1 MVLPMSLI
9 NLNKNEKFILSYL
22 RRKHK
27 ASRVELAKIM
37 GVSNQS
43 LTRLTKSLLE
53 LELIEQQSKTLG
65 SRGQPAINITIKPNK
80 LYAVGVV
87 FANSKLIIRLDDLCG
102 DHIAEISKKIDL
114 SNPKEC
120 LETAESTLKS
130 VLDSMAINE
139 QIIGIGIAISG
150 FFVSSNTICNKY
162 NVDEWTKLDLLS
174 FFEVAFK
181 VPCYVENDGNANA
194 VGYSL
199 SNRGSD
205 LESVFVLT
213 LSENIGGG
221 FIAKQRLLKGHSG
234 NAGEVAALFSPDPEA
249 ARPCLSS
256 LSSYLKRCSIENWQD
271 SLDPSSDDHQHY
283 LDWLDSATNVLEQP
297 LHFIQVLFD
306 PSAIVISG
314 DLPYQVRKTIADTVK
329 FKALNY
335 KHTEAKKAEL
345 IIDNEPSPLSK
356 GASTLAIYHFL
367 GTLY

>member
-1 MVLPMSLI
+1 MSLI
-9 NLNKNEKFILSYL
+9 TLNKNEKFILSYL

-27 ASRVELAKIM
+27 ASRVELAKVM

-53 LELIEQQSKTLG
+53 AELIEQQSKTLG

-80 LYAVGVV
+80 LFSVGVV

-102 DHIAEISKKIDL
+102 DHIAEVSKKIDL
-114 SNPKEC
+114 SRPKEC
-120 LETAESTLKS
+120 LETAEITLKNI
-130 VLDSMAINE
+130 LDSMSITD
-139 QIIGIGIAISG
+139 QIIGIGVAISG
-150 FFVSSNTICNKY
+150 FFVSSKTVCNKY
-162 NVDEWTKLDLLS
+162 NVDEWTKLDLVS

-205 LESVFVLT
+205 LKSAFVLT

-221 FIAKQRLLKGHSG
+221 FITEQQLLKGHSG
-234 NAGEVAALFSPDPEA
+234 NAGEVAALFSPGPEEV
-249 ARPCLSS
+249 RPCLSS
-256 LSSYLKRCSIENWQD
+256 LSSYLKKSNIESWQD
-271 SLDPSSDDHQHY
+271 SLDPSSADHQHY
-283 LDWLDSATNVLEQP
+283 LDWLDSATCALEQP

-329 FKALNY
+329 FKPLNY

-367 GTLY
+367 GTIN